1 MLCVNVD
8 IHMYWKFWEDV
19 KQVGWIGRD
28 EVVDV
33 SDEVEDVSDEVE
45 DGTVCQWQGF

>member
-19 KQVGWIGRD
+19 KQVGWVGR
-28 EVVDV
+28 VFKMKLKM
-33 SDEVEDVSDEVE
+33 SSLS
-45 DGTVCQWQGF
+45 